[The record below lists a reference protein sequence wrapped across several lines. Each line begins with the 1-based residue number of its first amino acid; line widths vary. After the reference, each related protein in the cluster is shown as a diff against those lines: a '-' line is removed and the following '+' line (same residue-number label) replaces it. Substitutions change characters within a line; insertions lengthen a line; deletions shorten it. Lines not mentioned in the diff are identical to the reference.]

1 MLPAGVSCHRGKLC
15 VGGKGC
21 CTEVSLGVW
30 TAEKPAAYAAEAQSW
45 HSRSQG
51 TGSTTPHGST
61 LKLVCTLSA
70 QAPGQACGPTEG
82 QGRGGSGDVPGLS
95 EPWSLHREKVLTEA
109 ETGASGTQDKEQ
121 RVAATQKLER
131 LHMEHSPAGTFI
143 SGTEN
148 TRE

>member
-1 MLPAGVSCHRGKLC
+1 MAQPKPGHREHHPAWEHS
-15 VGGKGC
+15 
-21 CTEVSLGVW
+21 
-30 TAEKPAAYAAEAQSW
+30 EAGLYS
-45 HSRSQG
+45 
-51 TGSTTPHGST
+51 P
-61 LKLVCTLSA
+61 SA